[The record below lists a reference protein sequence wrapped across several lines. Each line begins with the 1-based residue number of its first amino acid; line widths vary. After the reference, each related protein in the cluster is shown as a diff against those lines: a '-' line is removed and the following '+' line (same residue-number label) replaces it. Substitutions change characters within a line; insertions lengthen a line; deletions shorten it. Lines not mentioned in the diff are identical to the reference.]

1 MICQANSK
9 EGDTHSTQR
18 NGFLLWLNGLIKFND
33 RKLVRAVCRLHA
45 VKLVQVSERN
55 SLYLVQMVY
64 DNACYDE
71 KASTLA
77 YRKDSCK
84 A

>member
-45 VKLVQVSERN
+45 VKLVQVSEWN
-55 SLYLVQMVY
+55 SLDFIKLVY
-64 DNACYDE
+64 DDAGYDE
-71 KASTLA
+71 KTSTLA
-77 YRKDSCK
+77 YGKDSCK
-84 A
+84 T